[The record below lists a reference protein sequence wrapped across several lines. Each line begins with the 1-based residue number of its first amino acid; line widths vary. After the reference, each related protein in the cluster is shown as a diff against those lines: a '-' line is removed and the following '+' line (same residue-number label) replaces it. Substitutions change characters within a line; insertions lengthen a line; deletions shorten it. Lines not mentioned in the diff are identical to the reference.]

1 MICAPR
7 REPLELKLPS
17 PCRPAPGNL
26 ECACVAWSCQACP
39 LHTSSTAARS
49 RPYSGSV
56 PLQGRERAAVLEN
69 SAACSAA
76 CSAVTAKA
84 GKSRSVAHASR
95 SVAHALSL
103 NNPMPLTSSTW
114 PLALYDN
121 FNIYYNSLGLSDEN
135 WTSILRYATIHQQA
149 HVDAHRVLHM
159 PNWVQ
164 WRQQELS
171 SAVIYNDERRV
182 RQLLTRGV
190 LPINGG
196 QQVVLPG
203 HALLVMCVICNR
215 LVMAQIML
223 REMREN
229 VHSQSMDAAALVAFC
244 VRNNHTE
251 MRQLLMDEGSVWIW
265 RLATVAL
272 HSRWTCCPRL
282 TRNPMPHA
290 EASEA
295 CSAHR
300 LSELTEFIQRKD
312 LQRLPWCAIQSNM
325 IPMTWNQV
333 RIHSLIPTVQWG
345 KIWSI

>member
-1 MICAPR
+1 
-7 REPLELKLPS
+7 
-17 PCRPAPGNL
+17 
-26 ECACVAWSCQACP
+26 
-39 LHTSSTAARS
+39 
-49 RPYSGSV
+49 
-56 PLQGRERAAVLEN
+56 
-69 SAACSAA
+69 
-76 CSAVTAKA
+76 
-84 GKSRSVAHASR
+84 
-95 SVAHALSL
+95 
-103 NNPMPLTSSTW
+103 MPLTSSTW
-114 PLALYDN
+114 PLALYDI

-135 WTSILRYATIHQQA
+135 WTSILRYATIDQQA
-149 HVDAHRVLHM
+149 HVDAHRVLNM

-251 MRQLLMDEGSVWIW
+251 MRQLLMDEGSV
-265 RLATVAL
+265 
-272 HSRWTCCPRL
+272 
-282 TRNPMPHA
+282 
-290 EASEA
+290 
-295 CSAHR
+295 
-300 LSELTEFIQRKD
+300 
-312 LQRLPWCAIQSNM
+312 
-325 IPMTWNQV
+325 
-333 RIHSLIPTVQWG
+333 
-345 KIWSI
+345 